1 MRLCLLARI
10 VPSIE
15 NQTKRFK
22 ANLATISFGDALA
35 KPKIVLTA
43 DRTLMSPYRHI
54 SLATFFGCAPALD
67 PNRNKKSFWYKIL
80 RNQVTPK
87 VLFDFICNYIPHTN
101 GVADYAPYG
110 LRKVEAGLLRDGF
123 RRDEVVVAHPDHI
136 EKFIGPET
144 EVVGTYE
151 MDPLGM
157 GPVTMTFTYGRKQ
170 ISYDEYYN
178 TELHHRINSA
188 KKRTGSKA
196 KVISGASGTWQY
208 NYAPEK
214 IEEFGIYAILEGELG
229 GIAPEIDGHAG
240 KFFRYLMDGQFEN
253 MDPFRKRAD
262 FKVNIK
268 EFERDG
274 KKHYGRFVNFWDR
287 PDLDEIPN
295 ITEPSMHGMI
305 EVMRG
310 CGRGCKFCDV
320 TLRSL
325 RYYPPEKV
333 RKEIEVNIKKG
344 GTRSAWVHSDDI
356 FVYGMDPRTAKGMEP
371 NREALEELFTAIM
384 AAGVRHTNPTHGTLA
399 GAIADERLIPN
410 LSGIIRAG
418 PDNVIGIQCGF
429 ETGSLRL
436 IDKYADRKL
445 APYAPEEWHWVVKE
459 GVKTLNENY
468 WIPAFTL
475 IMGLDN
481 DETPEDSWETI
492 RLINEL
498 EQEQPESMFTATPLT
513 FVPIGLLEK
522 SEFFNIGNE
531 MDPAQLGV
539 MYKTWQHN
547 FKYGIQKFM
556 TKTGGRGPQRYLFN
570 MIARSLGGVPLG
582 AMERYARR
590 ASREHEQVIEK
601 IRAKYW

>member
-1 MRLCLLARI
+1 MNA
-10 VPSIE
+10 
-15 NQTKRFK
+15 
-22 ANLATISFGDALA
+22 
-35 KPKIVLTA
+35 PKIVLTA

-54 SLATFFGCAPALD
+54 SLATFFGCAPAID
-67 PNRNKKSFWYKIL
+67 PHRNKKSFWYKIL
-80 RNQVTPK
+80 KNQVTPK
-87 VLFDFICNYIPHTN
+87 VLFDFICNYSPHVN
-101 GVADYAPYG
+101 GVAKYAPYG

-178 TELHHRINSA
+178 TELHRRINAA
-188 KKRTGSKA
+188 KAKTGSHA
-196 KVISGASGTWQY
+196 KLISGASGTWQY

-214 IEEFGIYAILEGELG
+214 IKEFGIYAILEGELG

-240 KFFRYLMDGQFEN
+240 RFFRYLIDGQFEN

-274 KKHYGRFVNFWDR
+274 EKHYGRFVNFWDR
-287 PDLDEIPN
+287 PDLDDIPEI
-295 ITEPSMHGMI
+295 IEPSMHGMI

-333 RKEIEVNIKKG
+333 QREIEINIKKG
-344 GTRSAWVHSDDI
+344 GTKSAWVHSDDI
-356 FVYGMDPRTAKGMEP
+356 FVYGMDPRTTKGMEP

-384 AAGVRHTNPTHGTLA
+384 ATGITHTNPTHGTLA

-410 LSGIIRAG
+410 LSKIMNAG
-418 PDNVIGIQCGF
+418 PQNIVGIQCGF

-436 IDKYADRKL
+436 IGKYADRKL
-445 APYAPEEWHWVVKE
+445 APYSPEEWHWVVKE

-468 WIPAFTL
+468 WVPAFTL

-492 RLINEL
+492 QLINEL

-556 TKTGGRGPQRYLFN
+556 TKTGGKGPQRYLFN

-590 ASREHEQVIEK
+590 TSRDHERVIEK
-601 IRAKYW
+601 IKTRYW

>member
-1 MRLCLLARI
+1 M
-10 VPSIE
+10 
-15 NQTKRFK
+15 KRRM
-22 ANLATISFGDALA
+22 AS
-35 KPKIVLTA
+35 PKIVLTA
-43 DRTLMSPYRHI
+43 DRTLMSPYRNI
-54 SLATFFGCAPALD
+54 SLATFFGCAPAVD
-67 PNRNKKSFWYKIL
+67 PHRDKRSFWYKIL

-87 VLFDFICNYIPHTN
+87 VLFDFICNYIPHTG

-123 RRDEVVVAHPDHI
+123 GRDEVVVAHPDHI
-136 EKFIGPET
+136 ERFIGPET

-170 ISYDEYYN
+170 ISYDEFYN
-178 TELHHRINSA
+178 AELHRRINAA
-188 KKRTGSKA
+188 KERTGSRA
-196 KVISGASGTWQY
+196 KVIAGASGTWQY

-214 IEEFGIYAILEGELG
+214 IREYGLYAVLEGELG

-240 KFFRYLMDGQFEN
+240 RFFRYLINGDFEN
-253 MDPFRKRAD
+253 MDPFRKRSD

-274 KKHYGRFVNFWDR
+274 EKLHGRFVNFWDR
-287 PDLDEIPN
+287 PDLDEIPE
-295 ITEPSMHGMI
+295 IVEPSMHGMI

-333 RKEIEVNIKKG
+333 KKEIEVNLSRG
-344 GTRSAWVHSDDI
+344 GSRSAWVHSDDI
-356 FVYGMDPRTAKGMEP
+356 FVYGMDPRTSKGMEP
-371 NREALEELFTAIM
+371 NRDALEDLFTAIM
-384 AAGVRHTNPTHGTLA
+384 STGIEHTNPTHGTLA

-410 LSGIIRAG
+410 LSRIIRSG
-418 PDNVIGIQCGF
+418 PDNMTGIQCGF

-445 APYAPEEWHWVVKE
+445 APYRPDEWHWVVKE
-459 GVKTLNENY
+459 GIKTLNENY

-492 RLINEL
+492 RIIHEV
-498 EQEQPESMFTATPLT
+498 EQEQPDSMFTTTPLT

-522 SEFFNIGNE
+522 SDFFNIGNE

-556 TKTGGRGPQRYLFN
+556 TRTGGRGPQRYLFN

-590 ASREHEQVIEK
+590 KGREHELVIDK
-601 IRAKYW
+601 VKARYY